1 MRRKGEVTVGF
12 GVRAFARQHSG
23 ITGGCWLS
31 QPRGGEQSGGS
42 SGMGRQPRE
51 LTRHLT
57 SDFAA
62 VEGT

>member
-1 MRRKGEVTVGF
+1 MRRKAEVAVGF
-12 GVRAFARQHSG
+12 GVPAFGRQHDG

-31 QPRGGEQSGGS
+31 QPQGGGQSGGS